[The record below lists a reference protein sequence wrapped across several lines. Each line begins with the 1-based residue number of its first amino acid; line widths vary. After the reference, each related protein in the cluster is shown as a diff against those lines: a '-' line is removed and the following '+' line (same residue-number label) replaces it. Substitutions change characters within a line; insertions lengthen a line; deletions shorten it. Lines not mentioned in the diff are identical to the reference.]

1 MKGACSIKARA
12 VERVCCF
19 RKIGFEDFPHMIPI
33 HTSSAW
39 RGTSDCR
46 SCAVRELALFS
57 NLTEDDFS
65 LIHAPIDD
73 LSYRAQQVL
82 FNEGD
87 ESSGIFTLRS
97 GMLKLTRI
105 TADGRRRIVRLLR
118 PGDVAGLE
126 ALATGRYDSEAAA
139 LTDVTLCRIPAEVV
153 HTLNRTSPRMHAGLL
168 DKWQK
173 ALREAD
179 DWLASINFGTARQ
192 RVSYFVLKMRHATDP
207 GTVTLFSR
215 EDMGAMMDLKQETVS
230 REISALVSMG
240 ALQPVDKLGRLYSI
254 LDESLLRPETER

>member
-1 MKGACSIKARA
+1 
-12 VERVCCF
+12 
-19 RKIGFEDFPHMIPI
+19 MIPI
-33 HTSSAW
+33 QTRSAW

-57 NLTEDDFS
+57 NLTEEDFS

-73 LSYRAQQVL
+73 LAYRAHQVL

-87 ESSGIFTLRS
+87 EAGSIFTLRS
-97 GMLKLTRI
+97 GMLKLSRVTH
-105 TADGRRRIVRLLR
+105 DGRRRILRVLR
-118 PGDVAGLE
+118 PGDVAGIE

-139 LTDVTLCRIPAEVV
+139 LTDVTLCRIPTEVV
-153 HTLNRTSPRMHAGLL
+153 HTLNLNSPRMHLGLL
-168 DKWQK
+168 EKWQK

-192 RVSYFVLKMRHATDP
+192 RVCHFILKVRHASDP
-207 GTVTLFSR
+207 GLVTLFSR

-230 REISALVSMG
+230 REISALVRRG
-240 ALQPVDKLGRLYSI
+240 ALQPMDKLGRLYRI
-254 LDESLLRPETER
+254 VEEPLLQPTADHHRGAACGYQPHSA